1 MTHPQTTSPVRRE
14 ILLAAVA
21 ATLTPWAQAQGA
33 PWPNRP
39 VKVVVS
45 SAAGGPTDLFAR
57 LFAEQM
63 SKTFGQPFVV
73 ENRVGANGLIGNDA
87 VAKSAPDG
95 YTLLFTFAAAVAM
108 NHALLPKLPYDTF
121 KDLQPVAQI
130 GATGTL
136 LAVTPSFPANNIR
149 EFIDHVKANPGKFN
163 YGSWGQGSGGHLSM
177 EALSH
182 AAGLK
187 LNHVPYKSI
196 PQVITDM
203 LNGNLQVAFVD
214 PFTPMQHIRS
224 GKIRP
229 LMISGTRRGPAL
241 PDVPTMTEVGY
252 RFDADAWFGLFFP
265 GGTPG
270 AITQRVNEEV
280 ARFLRLPDT
289 AARFT
294 ALNMPFSPIKTVEQ
308 FTQTVKDDVATW
320 SAIIKTANIKPE

>member
-1 MTHPQTTSPVRRE
+1 MTHPSTTTLTRRD
-14 ILLAAVA
+14 IVLAAM
-21 ATLTPWAQAQGA
+21 ATTLAPLAQAQAA

-63 SKTFGQPFVV
+63 TKTFGQPFLV

-95 YTLLFTFAAAVAM
+95 YSLLFTFAAAVAI
-108 NHALLPKLPYDTF
+108 NQALLPKLPYDTF

-136 LAVTPSFPANNIR
+136 LTVSPDFPARNIR
-149 EFIDHVKANPGKFN
+149 EFIDHVKLNPGKYN

-177 EALSH
+177 EALNH

-214 PFTPMQHIRS
+214 PFTPLQHIRA
-224 GKIRP
+224 GKLRP
-229 LMISGTRRGPAL
+229 LLLSGTRRGPAL
-241 PDVPTMTEVGY
+241 PDVPTMTEAGY
-252 RFDADAWFGLFFP
+252 RFEADAWFGLFFP
-265 GGTPG
+265 AGTPG
-270 AITQRVNEEV
+270 AISQRVNEEV
-280 ARFLRLPDT
+280 ARILRLPDT
-289 AARFT
+289 VARFT
-294 ALNMPFSPIKTVEQ
+294 ALNMPYSPIKTVEQ
-308 FTQTVKDDVATW
+308 FTQTVRDDVATW